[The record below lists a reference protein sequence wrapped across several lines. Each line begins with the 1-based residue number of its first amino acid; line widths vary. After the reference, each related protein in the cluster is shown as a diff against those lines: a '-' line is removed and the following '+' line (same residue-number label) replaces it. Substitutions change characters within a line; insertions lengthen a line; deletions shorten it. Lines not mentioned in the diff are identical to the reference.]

1 MFRRRNKQ
9 KTIERATE
17 YASCKDFKQIFTED
31 MVGLHRLAFLLT
43 ADHAKA
49 EQCFVAGLEDSIHGN
64 PVFRQWA
71 RAWSKRAIIQSAIKA
86 IAPAPTRHGALLD
99 GALPGT
105 AEAQWQNRN
114 DVESIAAVVASWEPF
129 ERFVFVMAVLEGYG
143 LRECAALL
151 ACPVQDVVT
160 AKSFTLQ
167 RLVGQS
173 ATEVLSPD
181 RDYVRRSQG
190 FARAQV
196 A

>member
-1 MFRRRNKQ
+1 MFRSRNKQ

-17 YASCKDFKQIFTED
+17 YASCKDFQQIFNED
-31 MVGLHRLAFLLT
+31 MVGLHRLALMLT
-43 ADHAKA
+43 ANEAKA

-86 IAPAPTRHGALLD
+86 LAPAPTRHD
-99 GALPGT
+99 EIPGT
-105 AEAQWQNRN
+105 AEAQWQNGI

-151 ACPVQDVVT
+151 ACPVQDVIT
-160 AKSFTLQ
+160 AKSFAMQ
-167 RLVGQS
+167 RLAGQS
-173 ATEVLSPD
+173 GAEVLSPG
-181 RDYVRRSQG
+181 REHVRRNKG

>member
-1 MFRRRNKQ
+1 MFRSRNKQ

-17 YASCKDFKQIFTED
+17 YASCKDFQQIFNED

-43 ADHAKA
+43 ADHAQA

-86 IAPAPTRHGALLD
+86 IVPTPTRHGAITE
-99 GALPGT
+99 A
-105 AEAQWQNRN
+105 AEAQWSGN
-114 DVESIAAVVASWEPF
+114 DVESVAAVVASWEPF

-151 ACPVQDVVT
+151 ACSVQDVIA
-160 AKSFTLQ
+160 AKSFAMQ
-167 RLVGQS
+167 RLAGQS
-173 ATEVLSPD
+173 RPKDVSQD
-181 RDYVRRSQG
+181 REYVRLNKG
-190 FARAQV
+190 FARTQV

>member
-1 MFRRRNKQ
+1 MFRSRNKQ

-17 YASCKDFKQIFTED
+17 YASCKDFQQIFNED
-31 MVGLHRLAFLLT
+31 MAGLHRLAFLLT

-86 IAPAPTRHGALLD
+86 IAPAPTRHGAIPE
-99 GALPGT
+99 AP
-105 AEAQWQNRN
+105 EAQWESGNN
-114 DVESIAAVVASWEPF
+114 IESIAAIVASWEPF

-151 ACPVQDVVT
+151 ACPVQDVIT
-160 AKSFTLQ
+160 AKSFAMQ
-167 RLVGQS
+167 RLAAQS
-173 ATEVLSPD
+173 GTEVVSPD
-181 RDYVRRSQG
+181 REYVRCNKS

>member
-1 MFRRRNKQ
+1 MFRSRNKQ

-17 YASCKDFKQIFTED
+17 YASCKDFQQIFNED
-31 MVGLHRLAFLLT
+31 MAGLHRLAFLLT

-86 IAPAPTRHGALLD
+86 IAPAPTRHGAIPE
-99 GALPGT
+99 AP
-105 AEAQWQNRN
+105 EAQWESGNN
-114 DVESIAAVVASWEPF
+114 IESIAAIVASWEPF

-151 ACPVQDVVT
+151 ACPVQDVIT
-160 AKSFTLQ
+160 AKSFAMQ
-167 RLVGQS
+167 RLAAQS
-173 ATEVLSPD
+173 SSEVVSPD
-181 RDYVRRSQG
+181 REYVRRNKG
-190 FARAQV
+190 FSRAQV